1 MGLAALV
8 STGKVEVLERLPT
21 EIFNVWMDV
30 FGEIKEA
37 DAVQNEYAS
46 FAYNVPRVSPTI

>member
-37 DAVQNEYAS
+37 DTAQNE
-46 FAYNVPRVSPTI
+46 